1 MAVNRWRTAMSALS
15 LSNTQSKSS
24 IAVQWIGAHLL
35 AQVVCIA
42 TALLMLGI
50 AKVLGIATG
59 PMPSYLSVAFALM
72 LAMEAIFIAASA
84 WLRGSVLRRV
94 LPRFEMAPWMIVV
107 ALYMLAFALLS
118 GFSTRLPA
126 VDTTP
131 QAASMTTS
139 ALMNGAMIATIM
151 GALVGLLVGGLE
163 ALVIR
168 RAAEGAGLWVLMT
181 MVAWGAML
189 AMLTSSSML
198 LVALGATTGM
208 AALAGGVA
216 LKFGSAMLMAVLT
229 LPAVLHITPRMIEP
243 SPASATGGYAG

>member
-1 MAVNRWRTAMSALS
+1 MVANCWRNAMSALS
-15 LSNTQSKSS
+15 LSNTQSNGS
-24 IAVQWIGAHLL
+24 IAMQWIGAHLL

-42 TALLMLGI
+42 IALLTLGI

-59 PMPSYLSVAFALM
+59 AMPSYLSVAFALM
-72 LAMEAIFIAASA
+72 LAMEAMFIAASA

-107 ALYMLAFALLS
+107 ALYMLAFTLLS

-131 QAASMTTS
+131 QAVSMTAS
-139 ALMNGAMIATIM
+139 ALMNGIMIGSIM
-151 GALVGLLVGGLE
+151 GAIVGLLVGGLE

-181 MVAWGAML
+181 MVAWGAVL

-198 LVALGATTGM
+198 LVTFGATSGM
-208 AALAGGVA
+208 AAIAGGVA
-216 LKFGSAMLMAVLT
+216 LKFASALLLALLT

-243 SPASATGGYAG
+243 SPASA

>member
-1 MAVNRWRTAMSALS
+1 MSALS
-15 LSNTQSKSS
+15 LSNTQSNGS
-24 IAVQWIGAHLL
+24 IAMQWIGAHLL

-42 TALLMLGI
+42 IALLTLGI

-59 PMPSYLSVAFALM
+59 AMPSYLSVAFALM
-72 LAMEAIFIAASA
+72 LAMEAMFIAASA

-107 ALYMLAFALLS
+107 ALYMLAFTLLS

-131 QAASMTTS
+131 QAVSMTAS
-139 ALMNGAMIATIM
+139 ALMNGIIM
-151 GALVGLLVGGLE
+151 GAIVGLLVGGLE

-181 MVAWGAML
+181 MVAWGAVL

-198 LVALGATTGM
+198 LVTFGATSGM
-208 AALAGGVA
+208 AAIVGGVA
-216 LKFGSAMLMAVLT
+216 LKFGSALLMAVLT

-243 SPASATGGYAG
+243 SPASA